1 MKIKLENLRS
11 LVKEALTETYFGGT
25 QMGGLASTA
34 LNKIGTVPGGSST
47 ELPPDPVEI
56 AKQIRALIGKDAG
69 YPVGTWGDVALN
81 AAAEAAADALINTEH
96 RDKTARSPSL
106 GLEEQKENLNKVRN
120 LINELEDQ
128 STVNPRQLNS
138 LLNKIIKILD
148 SMDMSLDLVYG
159 SLSGQEGP
167 VSAIGVRG
175 RQAAFGRAL
184 GATRQRRLPG
194 VERTDEN

>member
-1 MKIKLENLRS
+1 MDIKLENLRS
-11 LVKEALTETYFGGT
+11 LVKEVLTETYFGGT
-25 QMGGLASTA
+25 QVGGLASTA
-34 LNKIGTVPGGSST
+34 LNKVGNVPGGSST

-69 YPVGTWGDVALN
+69 YPVGVWGDVALN
-81 AAAEAAADALINTEH
+81 AAGEAAADALINTEH

-106 GLEEQKENLNKVRN
+106 GLEEQKENLSKVRN
-120 LINELEDQ
+120 LINEIEDQ
-128 STVNPRQLNS
+128 RTIDPVQLNT

-167 VSAIGVRG
+167 ISAIGVRG

-184 GATRQRRLPG
+184 GASRRRRLPG
-194 VERTDEN
+194 VETPSED